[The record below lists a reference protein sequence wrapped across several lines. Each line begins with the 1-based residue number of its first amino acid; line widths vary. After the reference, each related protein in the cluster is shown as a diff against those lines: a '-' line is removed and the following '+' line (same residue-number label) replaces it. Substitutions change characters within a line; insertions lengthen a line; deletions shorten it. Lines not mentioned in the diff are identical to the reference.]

1 MPKQLLQEK
10 LLPGIARRINDFR
23 HSLAYIDAL
32 PQLTVLGFLVGSFTG
47 LIMVCFRFLIDAP
60 LAPFLEHGA
69 DDFESLSVQSR
80 LIFIFGGTLLL
91 GSILHFMDK
100 PRRDVGV
107 AHVLDRLHNYQ
118 GLMPRRNWLWQMFAA
133 IVCMLSGQSVGR
145 EGPAVHIGAGAASQL
160 AQWLRLPHNSM
171 PTVIACGVAAA
182 ISASFDTPMA
192 GVIFAMEVIVL
203 EYSIIG
209 FVPVILAS
217 VMGMVISRAVLG
229 ESLHFDVSEAN
240 FNSLTELAWLIP
252 LAIIVSLCSASYI
265 KLHIFAFRFHHLPIF
280 LRLQVAGALTVVGAI
295 FVPQIMGLGYDTID
309 QAAAGQISIYLLLLI
324 GACKLAITPLVIGLG
339 IPGGL
344 IGPLLII
351 GACIGGVCGLSLQI
365 LFPEIG
371 INVGFYVLIGMVAMM
386 AATLNAPL
394 AALVAVLE
402 LSYNP
407 NIIFPAM
414 LVIVFACLS
423 TRQVFKLK
431 SIFLEQ
437 LDRTRRSLD
446 YGQARQALKKV
457 GVRSLMNRSLLQC
470 PQYCDY
476 DEAKKIIAQQP
487 KWLVLEVLNK
497 KYALPAADLAK
508 YLEDPPVEVLSL
520 EQDIDLMEIPARRTG
535 LVAIHER
542 ANLLEAMEAIKTQ
555 GSQTLYV
562 SRSGVPSLGDVVGIL
577 TLDDIENYYQ
587 PKFASDIVSDETKT
601 NAK

>member
-1 MPKQLLQEK
+1 MLKEK
-10 LLPGIARRINDFR
+10 LFSGLLRRVNDFR
-23 HSLAYIDAL
+23 HSLAYVEAL
-32 PQLTVLGFLVGSFTG
+32 PQLTVLGLLIGSFTG
-47 LIMVCFRFLIDAP
+47 LLIVCFRLLIDAP
-60 LAPFLEHGA
+60 LVHFLQNGA
-69 DDFESLSVQSR
+69 DDFESLSAQNRAV
-80 LIFIFGGTLLL
+80 FIIGGTLLL
-91 GSILHFMDK
+91 GGMLHFMDK
-100 PRRDVGV
+100 SHRDVGV

-118 GLMPRRNWLWQMFAA
+118 GQMPRRNWLWQIFAA

-203 EYSIIG
+203 EYTIVG

-217 VMGMVISRAVLG
+217 VMGTVISRALLG
-229 ESLHFDVSEAN
+229 NSLHFDIGAAN
-240 FNSLTELAWLIP
+240 LGSMMELFYMIP
-252 LAIIVSLCSASYI
+252 LAIIISLCSAYYI
-265 KLHIFAFRFHHLPIF
+265 KLHIFAFRFHHFPIF
-280 LRLQVAGALTVVGAI
+280 LRLQVAGALTVIAAL

-309 QAAAGQISIYLLLLI
+309 RAVTGEITIYLLVLI
-324 GACKLAITPLVIGLG
+324 GITKLLVTPFVIGLG
-339 IPGGL
+339 VPGGL

-351 GACIGGVCGLSLQI
+351 GACVGGACGMSLQI
-365 LFPEIG
+365 LFPEAG
-371 INVGFYVLIGMVAMM
+371 ISIGFYVLIGMVAMM

-414 LVIVFACLS
+414 LVIVLACLS

-431 SIFLEQ
+431 SIFIEQ
-437 LDRTRRSLD
+437 LEHTRRSLD
-446 YGQARQALKKV
+446 FGQAEQVLKKV
-457 GVRSLMNRSLLQC
+457 GVRSLMNRSFVQC
-470 PQYCDY
+470 QQYCDY
-476 DEAKKIIAQQP
+476 DEAKKLIERQP
-487 KWLVLEVLNK
+487 RWLVLEVLNR

-520 EQDIDLMEIPARRTG
+520 NQDIDLMDIPARRSP
-535 LVAIHER
+535 LIAIHER
-542 ANLLEAMEAIKTQ
+542 ANLLEAMEAINTHAT
-555 GSQTLYV
+555 QTLYV

-577 TLDDIENYYQ
+577 TLSDIEDYYQ
-587 PKFASDIVSDETKT
+587 PKFLPDS
-601 NAK
+601 N